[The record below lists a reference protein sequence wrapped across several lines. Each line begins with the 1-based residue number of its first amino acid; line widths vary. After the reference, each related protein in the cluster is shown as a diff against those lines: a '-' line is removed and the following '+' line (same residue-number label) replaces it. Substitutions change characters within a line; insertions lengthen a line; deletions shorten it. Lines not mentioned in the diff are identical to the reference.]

1 MAFIVVMRKS
11 SIIGVFVGLFLF
23 MILDLILKFP
33 LIVRSSFY
41 GGSFIVGT
49 AILYF
54 NYYKPRISEKQKS
67 K

>member
-1 MAFIVVMRKS
+1 MNKT
-11 SIIGVFVGLFLF
+11 SIIGVFVGVSIF

-54 NYYKPRISEKQKS
+54 NYYKPRISEKQRYK
-67 K
+67 